1 MDYPCRCPISF
12 SARARCGRWEQ
23 GLSSVRTFWL
33 DINLAFRNVVRQK
46 RRSTIAVGSVAFGI
60 TALILANGFIAWI
73 FVDFRETTIKS
84 QLGHL
89 QVVRPGYHDAG
100 KADPYAFLLPD
111 AVPELETP
119 NEPQHIKAVAPRL
132 SFSGLISRGEATLSF
147 IGDGDDPRQ
156 QEVFG
161 DALQISAGR
170 NLSADDPLGIIVGEG
185 LARNLGANV
194 GDQVI
199 LLANT
204 ASRGTNA
211 VEVTIRGLFSTVTKS
226 YDDSALRMPIDTARQ
241 LLRTQG
247 SHTWVVL
254 LNDTSQTDIMLAK
267 LREKLQKNDLE
278 IVPWYALAD
287 FYNKTASLFTK
298 QIQGIRLII
307 ALIILLSISNTM
319 TMSVMERIGEIGT
332 SMALGV
338 KRTGIM
344 RLFLSEGV
352 LLGCL
357 GGLLGLI
364 LGLLLASV
372 ISSIGIPMPP
382 PPGMARGYTG
392 QILVTWDIAL
402 ESLALAIATT
412 LAASIYP
419 AWRASRMQ
427 IVDSLRHNR

>member
-1 MDYPCRCPISF
+1 MRI
-12 SARARCGRWEQ
+12 
-23 GLSSVRTFWL
+23 FWL
-33 DINLAFRNVVRQK
+33 DFKLAFRNIVRQR
-46 RRSTIAVGSVAFGI
+46 RRSAIAIAAVAFGI
-60 TALILANGFIAWI
+60 TALILANGFIEWI
-73 FVDFRETTIKS
+73 FLDFRESTIKS

-89 QVVRPGYHDAG
+89 QIVRPGYHDAG
-100 KADPYAFLLPD
+100 KADPYAFLLPE

-119 NEPQHIKAVAPRL
+119 NEPQQIKAVAPRL
-132 SFSGLISRGEATLSF
+132 SFSGLISHGDATLSF

-170 NLSADDPLGIIVGEG
+170 SLSADDPLGIIVGEG

-267 LREKLQKNDLE
+267 LRGKLQKNDLE

-338 KRTGIM
+338 KRAGIM

-357 GGLLGLI
+357 GGMLGLM
-364 LGLLLASV
+364 LGLLLASM
-372 ISSIGIPMPP
+372 ISNIGIPMPP

-402 ESLALAIATT
+402 GSLTLAIATT